1 MDYEQALR
9 TYLSTCSGNVLDVF
23 YEIYQ
28 IIKEVGPDEQP
39 KAIMCFLELMMST
52 DSDASHRVT
61 KKYYTDV
68 QRDRIMKKFLKK
80 GVQQMISEEASAMAQ
95 ADAQP
100 LEFYRSVWGKLR
112 ALCRSDRESAFALF
126 LLADN
131 DLVPYRP
138 VGIGISMSDEKYMT
152 IAKRLQETIFPDSQ
166 YILRLHYEQKTQTAS
181 LLVDQLLSL
190 KDRASQAVY
199 MTMLID
205 EIEENIKERL
215 RKRIEGA

>member
-9 TYLSTCSGNVLDVF
+9 TYLSTCSGKVLDVF

-28 IIKEVGPDEQP
+28 IIKEVDPDTQP
-39 KAIMCFLELMMST
+39 KAIMCLLELMMST
-52 DSDASHRVT
+52 NSDASHRVT

-68 QRDRIMKKFLKK
+68 QRDRIMKKFQKK
-80 GVQQMISEEASAMAQ
+80 EAQRMISEEASAMAQ
-95 ADAQP
+95 VGAQP

-112 ALCRSDRESAFALF
+112 ALCRSDREAAFALF
-126 LLADN
+126 LLVDN

-138 VGIGISMSDEKYMT
+138 VGIGISMSDEEYT
-152 IAKRLQETIFPDSQ
+152 AIAKRLHETSFPDSQ

-199 MTMLID
+199 MAMLID
-205 EIEENIKERL
+205 EIEGNIKDRL
-215 RKRIEGA
+215 RKRIEKA

>member
-1 MDYEQALR
+1 MDYEQTLR

-52 DSDASHRVT
+52 DSDASHRVI